1 MNQHGIL
8 TYVKMFIAFP
18 YNKTIHW
25 THEKKGIL
33 SHFWKLRPIDPTKQH
48 VEHMER
54 FRMSSDAWDFR
65 PFDPA
70 RQMV

>member
-1 MNQHGIL
+1 MASWL
-8 TYVKMFIAFP
+8 MLKCSLPSPTTKP
-18 YNKTIHW
+18 YIEHM
-25 THEKKGIL
+25 KKGIL
-33 SHFWKLRPIDPTKQH
+33 SHFCNLRPIDPTKQH